1 MVPLDS
7 TLQGREEPF
16 EHVRSYLH
24 EHEFTLGGNW
34 DYEHGSFDRYLDEG
48 HKVWLRIPF
57 EVTSGVLD
65 GDTDSTDAFVRI
77 GTPFVL
83 KHVYNEGLDHEA
95 QVRTFGALVDQF
107 QEPLDKDGTVE
118 DKWVDQAASLLR
130 EIERGYTTP

>member
-24 EHEFTLGGNW
+24 EHEFALGGNW

-83 KHVYNEGLDHEA
+83 KHVYNEGLDQEA
-95 QVRTFGALVDQF
+95 QARTYGALMDQF

-118 DKWVDQAASLLR
+118 DKWVDRAASLLR
-130 EIERGYTTP
+130 EIESGFTTP